1 MRRDPG
7 SEIGNH
13 SGSHA
18 AWLAVPLLLTLA
30 GCGALQKRP
39 AAEVQAPATARAP
52 STAATAHSAAAP
64 APSTAA
70 PAARRQGA
78 YYQDDGP
85 GDNPPAN
92 LDEIPDAVPKIEP
105 LRLASNRP
113 YAVFGREYV
122 PQTALQP
129 FRQRGVASWYGR
141 KFHGSKTSSGE
152 PYDMYAMTAAHPTLP
167 IPSYVKVTSVSN
179 RRSVI
184 VRVNDRGPF
193 HSDRIMDLSYAA
205 AHRLGFAQTGSALVE
220 IESIDPASFAPPAI
234 IARAPANPE
243 REITV
248 GAETIATAAPAGAT
262 SGKPVVTAPPVEER
276 ALQAPPQLASAS
288 AVAPTAA
295 STSLT
300 AAASSPLAASATAGL
315 PLAADARGVFL
326 QLGAF
331 SQRENAE
338 SFRARIYQQLG
349 WLNDTIHLRAGDGLF
364 RLQLGPY
371 RDRGE
376 AEDIARKIRDALELK
391 PAFILK

>member
-1 MRRDPG
+1 ML
-7 SEIGNH
+7 SELKSEAGNH
-13 SGSHA
+13 CGSRA
-18 AWLAVPLLLTLA
+18 AWLAMPLLLTLA
-30 GCGALQKRP
+30 GCSAPQKRP
-39 AAEVQAPATARAP
+39 AAEAQAPA
-52 STAATAHSAAAP
+52 AATASSTPAP
-64 APSTAA
+64 APK
-70 PAARRQGA
+70 RQGA

-85 GDNPPAN
+85 GDKPPVN
-92 LDEIPDAVPKIEP
+92 LDDIPDASPKLEP

-113 YAVFGREYV
+113 YTVFGREYV

-152 PYDMYAMTAAHPTLP
+152 AYDMYAMTAAHPTLP
-167 IPSYVKVTSVSN
+167 IPSYAKVTMVSN

-205 AHRLGFAQTGSALVE
+205 AYRLGYAQAGSALVE
-220 IESIDPASFAPPAI
+220 IESVDPAEFTPPAI
-234 IARAPANPE
+234 IARAPASPA
-243 REITV
+243 REMTAS
-248 GAETIATAAPAGAT
+248 AETVTTAAPAAAA
-262 SGKPVVTAPPVEER
+262 SGKPVVTGPPIEER
-276 ALQAPPQLASAS
+276 ALQAPPPVASA
-288 AVAPTAA
+288 
-295 STSLT
+295 
-300 AAASSPLAASATAGL
+300 AAATPAATPTSPTSAPSSPLAASASATTTVL
-315 PLAADARGVFL
+315 PLAADASGVFL

-349 WLNDTIHLRAGDGLF
+349 WLNDTIHVRAGDGLF

-376 AEDIARKIRDALELK
+376 AEGIAKKIRDALDLK

>member
-1 MRRDPG
+1 MRRDRE
-7 SEIGNH
+7 SEIGNY
-13 SGSHA
+13 SGPNA

-30 GCGALQKRP
+30 GCSAVQKRP
-39 AAEVQAPATARAP
+39 AAEAQAPA
-52 STAATAHSAAAP
+52 AAT

-85 GDNPPAN
+85 GDKPPAN
-92 LDEIPDAVPKIEP
+92 LGEIPDAMPKIEP

-113 YAVFGREYV
+113 YSVFGREYV

-167 IPSYVKVTSVSN
+167 IPSYAKVTSVSN

-193 HSDRIMDLSYAA
+193 HSDRIMDLSYASA
-205 AHRLGFAQTGSALVE
+205 YRLGYAQAGSALVE
-220 IESIDPASFAPPAI
+220 IESIDPASFTPPAI
-234 IARAPANPE
+234 IARASANPV
-243 REITV
+243 RDMTAS
-248 GAETIATAAPAGAT
+248 AETIATAASAVAA

-276 ALQAPPQLASAS
+276 ALQAPPQVASAS
-288 AVAPTAA
+288 ASASAPAPAETSA
-295 STSLT
+295 SPTP
-300 AAASSPLAASATAGL
+300 AASSPLAASATAAL
-315 PLAADARGVFL
+315 PLAADASGVFL

-349 WLNDTIHLRAGDGLF
+349 WLHDTIHLRAGDGLF

-371 RDRGE
+371 RDRSE
-376 AEDIARKIRDALELK
+376 AEGIAKKIRDTLNLT